1 MIAWPAALF
10 LLGGLALGRLLRH
23 TGLVVFITLPALPPF
38 LLLVAD
44 GRAAIAA
51 TVIVAPM
58 LIKRV
63 LGNEPLPTP
72 HRWRAA
78 APPTGVRQRRL
89 GDRRPLSL
97 RTQVDFRR
105 LLVGQG
111 ASALGDWMGTFA
123 LMALVDHLS
132 GSATA
137 VGGILAFRLIP
148 AALGGTLAAKLV
160 RRWDRRRTMITM
172 DLLRAGMIAVVPF
185 VQELWWVYLWAFLL
199 EAPSV
204 VFLASRDSA
213 IPDLVDES
221 DLPLANA
228 AMMGSS
234 YGNIPVG
241 AGLFAAFAALP
252 LDDGWLGSHPYAL
265 VFWLDALT
273 FGVSAWFIARALGLR
288 GRAFSVEEGAAD
300 EALPAEGQAAAED
313 PAAAGGQAAG
323 SPRLRDAWSVPL
335 VRRVLPATAAAAVGL
350 GALFSLGIKLVRE
363 ELHASDI
370 EYGVLIVLFGAGAGV
385 GLALTHR
392 SRHVDLLVL
401 TRRGALVMGALV
413 ALMSQSPAGVAHV
426 SGGGRVRGRGHG
438 GPHLGDERAA
448 GPHPPGGGAGVG
460 LLRVSRGDPHRFG
473 GGRAGRRGHRR
484 RAEPGGAARHPVGAV
499 GLRPAGAGLGGHRAS
514 GGRSGGV
521 VTGRRPGIGAG

>member
-1 MIAWPAALF
+1 
-10 LLGGLALGRLLRH
+10 
-23 TGLVVFITLPALPPF
+23 
-38 LLLVAD
+38 
-44 GRAAIAA
+44 
-51 TVIVAPM
+51 
-58 LIKRV
+58 
-63 LGNEPLPTP
+63 
-72 HRWRAA
+72 
-78 APPTGVRQRRL
+78 
-89 GDRRPLSL
+89 
-97 RTQVDFRR
+97 
-105 LLVGQG
+105 
-111 ASALGDWMGTFA
+111 MGTFA

-213 IPDLVDES
+213 IPDLVDEA

-288 GRAFSVEEGAAD
+288 GRALSVEEGTTD
-300 EALPAEGQAAAED
+300 EALPAGGPAAAED
-313 PAAAGGQAAG
+313 PAVAGGPAAG

-413 ALMSQSPAGVAHV
+413 ALMSQSPAVWLTFLGAAGFGAGATVALTSGMSALQARIPLEEERVLAFSAFHVVIRIGLGVAA
-426 SGGGRVRGRGHG
+426 
-438 GPHLGDERAA
+438 L
-448 GPHPPGGGAGVG
+448 GAGAIGDGLNRAGLPGTRSVLLASG
-460 LLRVSRGDPHRFG
+460 LLVLAS
-473 GGRAGRRGHRR
+473 
-484 RAEPGGAARHPVGAV
+484 AATVRPVV
-499 GLRPAGAGLGGHRAS
+499 DREAS
-514 GGRSGGV
+514 
-521 VTGRRPGIGAG
+521 

>member
-1 MIAWPAALF
+1 M
-10 LLGGLALGRLLRH
+10 
-23 TGLVVFITLPALPPF
+23 
-38 LLLVAD
+38 
-44 GRAAIAA
+44 
-51 TVIVAPM
+51 
-58 LIKRV
+58 
-63 LGNEPLPTP
+63 
-72 HRWRAA
+72 
-78 APPTGVRQRRL
+78 
-89 GDRRPLSL
+89 SL
-97 RTQVDFRR
+97 RNRVDFRR

-160 RRWDRRRTMITM
+160 NRWDRRRTMITM

-185 VQELWWVYLWAFLL
+185 VQELWWVYLWAFAL

-234 YGNIPVG
+234 YGNIPIG

-252 LDDGWLGSHPYAL
+252 LNDGWLGSHPYAL
-265 VFWLDALT
+265 VFWIDALT
-273 FGVSAWFIARALGLR
+273 FFVSAYFIARALGLQGR
-288 GRAFSVEEGAAD
+288 G
-300 EALPAEGQAAAED
+300 L
-313 PAAAGGQAAG
+313 AAGAVSD
-323 SPRLRDAWSVPL
+323 SPALSDGELAVSPSRLRDAWSVPL

-350 GALFSLGIKLVRE
+350 GALFSLGIKLVQE
-363 ELHASDI
+363 ELDASDI
-370 EYGVLIVLFGAGAGV
+370 EYGVLIVLFGAGAGI
-385 GLALTHR
+385 GLALTHK

-413 ALMSQSPAGVAHV
+413 ALMSQSPTVWLTF
-426 SGGGRVRGRGHG
+426 
-438 GPHLGDERAA
+438 LGAA
-448 GPHPPGGGAGVG
+448 GFGAGATVALTSGMSALQARIPREEERVLAFSAFHVVIRIG
-460 LLRVSRGDPHRFG
+460 L
-473 GGRAGRRGHRR
+473 
-484 RAEPGGAARHPVGAV
+484 GAAALGAGAIGD
-499 GLRPAGAGLGGHRAS
+499 GLNGAGLPGTRSVLLAS
-514 GGRSGGV
+514 GLLVLASAATV
-521 VTGRRPGIGAG
+521 RPILDVDVERTRE

>member
-1 MIAWPAALF
+1 M
-10 LLGGLALGRLLRH
+10 
-23 TGLVVFITLPALPPF
+23 
-38 LLLVAD
+38 
-44 GRAAIAA
+44 
-51 TVIVAPM
+51 
-58 LIKRV
+58 
-63 LGNEPLPTP
+63 
-72 HRWRAA
+72 
-78 APPTGVRQRRL
+78 
-89 GDRRPLSL
+89 SL

-132 GSATA
+132 DSAAA

-160 RRWDRRRTMITM
+160 SRWDRRRTMITM

-185 VQELWWVYLWAFLL
+185 VQELWWVYLWAFAL

-234 YGNIPVG
+234 YGNIPIG

-265 VFWLDALT
+265 VFWIDAVT
-273 FGVSAWFIARALGLR
+273 FGISALFIARALGGIR
-288 GRAFSVEEGAAD
+288 NRQAGPRTAPESAAIGEGEFSI
-300 EALPAEGQAAAED
+300 
-313 PAAAGGQAAG
+313 
-323 SPRLRDAWSVPL
+323 SPGRLRDAWSVPL
-335 VRRVLPATAAAAVGL
+335 VRRILPATAAAAVGL
-350 GALFSLGIKLVRE
+350 GALFSLGIKLVQE
-363 ELHASDI
+363 ELEASDI
-370 EYGVLIVLFGAGAGV
+370 EYGVLIVLFGAGAGI

-413 ALMSQSPAGVAHV
+413 ALMSQSPTVWLTFLGAAGFGAGATVALTSGMSALQARIPQEEERVLAFSAFHV
-426 SGGGRVRGRGHG
+426 VIRIGLGAAALGAGAIGDGLNQAGLPGTRSVLLASGLIVLASAATVR
-438 GPHLGDERAA
+438 PILDVDIERA
-448 GPHPPGGGAGVG
+448 
-460 LLRVSRGDPHRFG
+460 R
-473 GGRAGRRGHRR
+473 
-484 RAEPGGAARHPVGAV
+484 E
-499 GLRPAGAGLGGHRAS
+499 
-514 GGRSGGV
+514 
-521 VTGRRPGIGAG
+521 